1 MNEITTVQDA
11 LNSSTKM
18 GRRTLLDDRPEKII
32 VDAVQAGATLKV
44 ASEAAGVSY
53 AAVREWLRRGRDEND
68 RSGDPEGVYAAF
80 VQKVEA
86 ANARGEIAL
95 VARVR
100 QAASES
106 WQAAAWML
114 ERKYSDR
121 WAKKQ
126 TVNIRELTDEQLLR
140 LIETTSTEGS
150 GEEESDL

>member
-1 MNEITTVQDA
+1 MDEVITVQDA
-11 LNSSTKM
+11 LATAAKM
-18 GRRTLLDDRPEKII
+18 GRRTLLDERTEKII
-32 VDAVQAGATLKV
+32 IDAIQAGATLKV
-44 ASEAAGVSY
+44 ASQAAGVSY
-53 AAVREWLRRGRDEND
+53 PAVREWLRRGRDEND
-68 RSGDPEGVYAAF
+68 RSGDPDGLYATF
-80 VQKVEA
+80 VQKIEA

-100 QAASES
+100 QATSES

-140 LIETTSTEGS
+140 LIETTATEGS
-150 GEEESDL
+150 GEEESDI